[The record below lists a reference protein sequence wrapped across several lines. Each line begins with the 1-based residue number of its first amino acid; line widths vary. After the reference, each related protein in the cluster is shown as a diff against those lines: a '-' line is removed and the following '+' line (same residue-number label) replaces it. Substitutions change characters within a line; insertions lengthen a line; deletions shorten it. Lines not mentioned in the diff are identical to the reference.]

1 MNVPSYN
8 KVILVGR
15 LTRDPDMKYT
25 PSGTALALFTLAVDR
40 NFSSQN
46 RSQGSEVDS
55 SGTATDFIR
64 IVAFNKRAE
73 FVGSYL
79 KKGRLVL
86 VEGRLQVRGWQ
97 AQDGTKRYSTEVIA
111 ERIRFMETK
120 AAAGMYSKDGLNGYS
135 PPPPDIQNEIPNDS
149 LKEKND
155 EGDKTSKDL
164 DDVESDEIPF

>member
-1 MNVPSYN
+1 MPSYN

-46 RSQGSEVDS
+46 RSQGSEADS

-86 VEGRLQVRGWQ
+86 VEGRLQVRAWQ

-111 ERIRFMETK
+111 ERVRFMETK
-120 AAAGMYSKDGLNGYS
+120 AAAEVYSKDGLNGYS
-135 PPPPDIQNEIPNDS
+135 PPPDVQNETSNDS
-149 LKEKND
+149 VKEKDDD
-155 EGDKTSKDL
+155 EVKTSKDL
-164 DDVESDEIPF
+164 DDEESDEIPF